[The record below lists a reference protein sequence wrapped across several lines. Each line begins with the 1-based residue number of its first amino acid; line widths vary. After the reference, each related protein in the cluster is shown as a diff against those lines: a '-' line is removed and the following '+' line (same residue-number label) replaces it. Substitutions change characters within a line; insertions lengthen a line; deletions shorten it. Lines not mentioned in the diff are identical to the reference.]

1 MQRRW
6 IKLAFAALCFLFLG
20 AAVSHFAQSTPLQA
34 APRPP
39 ATSRLALRD
48 ARSSPLDL
56 ELGGELAGLPAGTV
70 RYLTRED
77 LLGLPLVSYTVTDD
91 ANFGAPVQIRGVELE
106 VLAREIAAAGEHA
119 LVVAVCDDLYRAHYR
134 RAYVQ
139 AHQPVLVLEINGQAP
154 AGWPK
159 SKDGSASDM
168 GPYLISHPHFT
179 SSFKILS
186 HEDEA
191 QIPWGVVRL
200 EFRDEEK
207 VFREIAPR
215 GTHAGEAAV
224 QAGYR
229 IAQQNCL
236 RCHGPDSYGRLKG
249 QFTWSGIALVAAYSP
264 ASFAAYVRNPRS
276 VAQSAQMPG
285 NPDYDD
291 ATMQALIS
299 YFGTF
304 SGKEKQ

>member
-1 MQRRW
+1 MPRIGIRPP
-6 IKLAFAALCFLFLG
+6 LAALCFLFLVAAAALLAGSTSSQEASHPPG
-20 AAVSHFAQSTPLQA
+20 AA
-34 APRPP
+34 
-39 ATSRLALRD
+39 RLTLRD
-48 ARSSPLDL
+48 ARRSPLDL
-56 ELGGELAGLPAGTV
+56 EVGGELAGFPAGAV

-77 LLGLPLVSYTVTDD
+77 LLGLPQVSYTVTDD
-91 ANFGAPVQIRGVELE
+91 ANFDGPVQIRGVEIE
-106 VLAREIAAAGEHA
+106 VLAREIAAAGEQA

-139 AHQPVLVLEINGQAP
+139 AHRPVLVLEINGQAP

-159 SKDGSASDM
+159 SKEGSGSAM

-186 HEDEA
+186 HEDES

-200 EFRDEEK
+200 EFKNEEK
-207 VFREIAPR
+207 TFSEIAPR
-215 GTHAGEAAV
+215 GSHADDPSV

-249 QFTWSGIALVAAYSP
+249 QFTWSGIAMVAAYSP
-264 ASFAAYVRNPRS
+264 GSFAAYVRNPRS
-276 VAQSAQMPG
+276 VAQYAQMPG

-304 SGKEKQ
+304 SGKGKQ